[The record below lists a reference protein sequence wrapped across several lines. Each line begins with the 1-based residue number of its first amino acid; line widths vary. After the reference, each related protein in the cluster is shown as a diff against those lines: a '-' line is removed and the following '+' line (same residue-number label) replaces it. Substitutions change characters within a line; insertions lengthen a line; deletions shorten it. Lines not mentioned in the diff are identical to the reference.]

1 MCEENFILTKI
12 EKLVDKLPYKSVKIE
27 VELDNKT
34 LVLTKDRQRPI
45 GFLQIISK

>member
-1 MCEENFILTKI
+1 MCEENVILTKI

-27 VELDNKT
+27 VELDKKT

-45 GFLQIISK
+45 GFFTEEK